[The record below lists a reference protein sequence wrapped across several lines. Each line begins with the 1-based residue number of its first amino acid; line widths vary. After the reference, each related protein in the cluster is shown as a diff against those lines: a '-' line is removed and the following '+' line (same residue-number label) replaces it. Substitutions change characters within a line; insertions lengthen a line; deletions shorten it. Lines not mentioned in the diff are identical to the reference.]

1 MIPRLLMFAI
11 PVGLIVMIFLYMNTK
26 AKLNAMQQA
35 MMQKDSKICD
45 MEREIADLKR
55 TIRRNMD
62 NRG

>member
-1 MIPRLLMFAI
+1 
-11 PVGLIVMIFLYMNTK
+11 MIFLYMNTK

>member
-1 MIPRLLMFAI
+1 MIFRLLIFAVPI
-11 PVGLIVMIFLYMNTK
+11 GLIVMIFLYMNAK

-35 MMQKDSKICD
+35 MMQKDSRIYD